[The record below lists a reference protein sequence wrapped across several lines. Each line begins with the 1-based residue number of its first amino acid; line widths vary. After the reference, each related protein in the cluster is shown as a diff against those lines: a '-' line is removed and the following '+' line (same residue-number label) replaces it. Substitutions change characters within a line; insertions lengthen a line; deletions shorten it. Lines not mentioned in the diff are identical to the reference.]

1 MNLDDLCRVCGERL
15 QKSKKAVTSKF
26 LCMKWKDFLAENLK
40 FLWKRILKKYTR
52 NIFVILHSC
61 YAHPDRR
68 TLVKATWLTHYDDN
82 CRVCSHVE
90 GIKKGGRPK
99 KPKRGRKADSGP
111 SFSNSSTFPE
121 NRKRDLIC
129 PVCLQVLDKPVETT
143 CQHYFCVECLKGLIN
158 SAVCKEKVGPVKIPT
173 RMVLKLIA
181 EQEPLGVVHV
191 PVAQKLSDEV
201 TARRRLNRTKAIETV
216 GKTISSDQMDVHM
229 VQTLKRKGQEERRQ
243 ILNDA
248 LGKELVLHIPEGQAN
263 AMKADLGITWY
274 RLNKLRRYVIV

>member
-111 SFSNSSTFPE
+111 SFSNSVS
-121 NRKRDLIC
+121 
-129 PVCLQVLDKPVETT
+129 
-143 CQHYFCVECLKGLIN
+143 
-158 SAVCKEKVGPVKIPT
+158 
-173 RMVLKLIA
+173 
-181 EQEPLGVVHV
+181 
-191 PVAQKLSDEV
+191 
-201 TARRRLNRTKAIETV
+201 
-216 GKTISSDQMDVHM
+216 
-229 VQTLKRKGQEERRQ
+229 RRQ
-243 ILNDA
+243 RLSTKPLYKILKSLLKTYLLFASRSFPINFP
-248 LGKELVLHIPEGQAN
+248 LP
-263 AMKADLGITWY
+263 
-274 RLNKLRRYVIV
+274 